1 MRNLSVEYLRVV
13 FISFIVLLHIL
24 WKDYGGLHVALGDND
39 VNTYVQLGLTNLVS
53 LGVTGFILISGYY
66 GVRLK
71 INRIVSLWL
80 QTTMYALA
88 SAIAVYQFGGGS
100 LKSFID
106 APLCLFDG
114 GWWFVS
120 DYVILMLF
128 SPFLNDGLE
137 RMDKRALMFVI
148 LMLTFSMYGVQWFHA
163 RDASMPLL
171 LFFNTYLVGRY
182 IRLYPVKWL

>member
-1 MRNLSVEYLRVV
+1 ML
-13 FISFIVLLHIL
+13 
-24 WKDYGGLHVALGDND
+24 
-39 VNTYVQLGLTNLVS
+39 LGLS
-53 LGVTGFILISGYY
+53 
-66 GVRLK
+66 
-71 INRIVSLWL
+71 
-80 QTTMYALA
+80 
-88 SAIAVYQFGGGS
+88 GGGDII
-100 LKSFID
+100 KGVVD
-106 APLCLFDG
+106 APLSLFDG

-137 RMDKRALMFVI
+137 RMVKRAFMFVI

-182 IRLYPVKWL
+182 IRLYPVKWLETCNRGSCCNRMCCHRRDKEAIV

>member
-1 MRNLSVEYLRVV
+1 M
-13 FISFIVLLHIL
+13 
-24 WKDYGGLHVALGDND
+24 
-39 VNTYVQLGLTNLVS
+39 
-53 LGVTGFILISGYY
+53 
-66 GVRLK
+66 
-71 INRIVSLWL
+71 
-80 QTTMYALA
+80 
-88 SAIAVYQFGGGS
+88 
-100 LKSFID
+100 
-106 APLCLFDG
+106 
-114 GWWFVS
+114 S

-182 IRLYPVKWL
+182 IRLYPVKWLENISILYSRWGL